1 MDKRDEEKDRSGTIR
16 LAGATAILVACV
28 FGMLFQPFGSPLT
41 SAGILGGVAAISFAA
56 RGLFVRK

>member
-1 MDKRDEEKDRSGTIR
+1 MAEPEEKDRSGTIR

-28 FGMLFQPFGSPLT
+28 IGMLFQPFGSPLT